1 MLAIEDK
8 SENKA
13 QQGALFTV
21 AGADAF
27 TDVFEDENTTL
38 WKLENGDAKMTMSL
52 TDDKYVLKLHFFM
65 MVLNHFFLISK
76 VGIEIIC
83 ASTITSKKMEETGT
97 CDPQN
102 HHFIVNCF

>member
-13 QQGALFTV
+13 QQGSLFTV

-38 WKLENGDAKMTMSL
+38 WKLEHGDAKMTMSL
-52 TDDKYVLKLHFFM
+52 TDDK
-65 MVLNHFFLISK
+65 
-76 VGIEIIC
+76 
-83 ASTITSKKMEETGT
+83 
-97 CDPQN
+97 
-102 HHFIVNCF
+102 

>member
-1 MLAIEDK
+1 MIFFSLPFSVEGPTLLAIEDK

-52 TDDKYVLKLHFFM
+52 TDDKYVLKLQSF
-65 MVLNHFFLISK
+65 S
-76 VGIEIIC
+76 
-83 ASTITSKKMEETGT
+83 
-97 CDPQN
+97 
-102 HHFIVNCF
+102 

>member
-8 SENKA
+8 SEKTS

-52 TDDKYVLKLHFFM
+52 TDEK
-65 MVLNHFFLISK
+65 
-76 VGIEIIC
+76 
-83 ASTITSKKMEETGT
+83 
-97 CDPQN
+97 
-102 HHFIVNCF
+102 